1 MYYDYFGLSEAPFSI
16 APNPDYLFMTERHQE
31 ALAHLYHSIESDA
44 GFVLLTG
51 EVGTGKTT
59 VCRSFLENLPD
70 DTQVAFILNPFLGAR
85 ELLITICQELN
96 IEEVPDN
103 STLRQL
109 TESIYHHLLDNH
121 ARGKQTV
128 LLIDE
133 AQHLH
138 DKVLELI
145 RLLTNLE
152 TATQKLLKI
161 ILVGQP
167 ELNDTLEKP
176 ELTQLS
182 QRIIAR
188 YHIKPL
194 SVDETGSYI
203 DYRLRMAGYISEKKI
218 FPKAIVKKI
227 YSVTHG
233 IPRLIN
239 VICDRALLGT
249 YSQNR
254 AVVDSKILNKAIV
267 EVRGE
272 NHLKKAPRW
281 IWMTG
286 IAALIIGIYVS
297 IQFFPALDHPSVHT
311 DLSNNSEPENERAQ
325 HSESIV
331 VVDERNDRK
340 ESDFT
345 EQQKPVEATDA
356 NQELLSALA
365 QSQDSKLE
373 QLASNVI
380 KNTEI
385 ANLNTAAEA
394 IATNSSPSYYVNM
407 DRAMA
412 SLFSSVKKDS
422 ELFNPT
428 CSDLKEIGW
437 QCRKALA
444 SSWQTVKQYNRP
456 AVIVLANLSGETYY
470 LPVLGLT
477 DTHAEVLTP
486 KGGRSFSLASL
497 SGEWTREFIYLWQ
510 PPKNFVNYIYFDSDE
525 DLVDW
530 LANAFAVVDN
540 RDEVLARKNFN
551 SLLKKRVMLFQ
562 RENSL
567 TEDGIAGIETLLK
580 LNEKLG
586 IAVTLSQ
593 PLSASINSSTR
604 LLVN

>member
-85 ELLITICQELN
+85 ELLMTICQELN
-96 IEEVPDN
+96 IEGVPDN

-109 TESIYHHLLDNH
+109 TESIYRHLLDNH

-167 ELNDTLEKP
+167 ELNTTLEKP
-176 ELTQLS
+176 ELIQLS

-194 SVDETGSYI
+194 SVEETGAYI

-254 AVVDSKILNKAIV
+254 AVVDSKILNKAII

-272 NHLKKAPRW
+272 NHLKKTPQ
-281 IWMTG
+281 WMWLAG
-286 IAALIIGIYVS
+286 AAATLFLGIYLS
-297 IQFFPALDHPSVHT
+297 IQFLPILEHPSVI
-311 DLSNNSEPENERAQ
+311 NANSSDVVEPEK
-325 HSESIV
+325 ESIENIEV
-331 VVDERNDRK
+331 VTTDSSLDK
-340 ESDFT
+340 ENNIPA
-345 EQQKPVEATDA
+345 EQSELVEEIGGTK
-356 NQELLSALA
+356 EVLSALA

-373 QLASNVI
+373 LLANNVINNSNVDSNDALS
-380 KNTEI
+380 KQVN
-385 ANLNTAAEA
+385 
-394 IATNSSPSYYVNM
+394 NSSPSYYVNM
-407 DRAMA
+407 GRAMA
-412 SLFSSVKKDS
+412 SLFNSVKKDS
-422 ELFNPT
+422 ELLDPKCNELI
-428 CSDLKEIGW
+428 SIGW
-437 QCRKALA
+437 QCRKAQA
-444 SSWQTVKQYNRP
+444 KSWQTLKQYNRP
-456 AVIVLANLSGETYY
+456 AVIILANLSGETYY

-477 DTHAEVLTP
+477 ETHAEVLTP
-486 KGGRSFSLASL
+486 KGTRSFSLVSL
-497 SGEWTREFIYLWQ
+497 NGEWTREFIYLWQ

-525 DLVDW
+525 NLVDW

-540 RDEVLARKNFN
+540 RDEVLANKKFN

-586 IAVTLSQ
+586 IAVTLRQ
-593 PLSASINSSTR
+593 PLSASIDSSTH